1 LEDFSSA
8 TEMEWN
14 FAMIKIALLLG
25 LLAPLMVL
33 STMAEAKKHRLAP
46 CAAGPKC
53 AAPKGGPK

>member
-1 LEDFSSA
+1 
-8 TEMEWN
+8 MEWN